1 MATIFDLSPYQLFRL
16 QSLDPILDDNYQDI
30 LGVIFPILDEK
41 SQELL
46 LVRNLNPRGITSDL
60 SRRTFSHVTPDSI
73 ESLIRRGL
81 SNTSIVAIAKKMQVF
96 LAELPKETSKTDE
109 TTRGGGSSSIDAYD
123 LAGKIEGLLLVL
135 DKLAKNMSE
144 EEERELVA
152 VRVAFLYELAQI
164 INLVHVHIAE
174 NRRGINAEVVKTFIK
189 QVFIK
194 HELQGIN
201 FRAWDSDDF
210 DALQLGH
217 FPEILKEEISSRRL
231 SIIETERFWFLVA
244 PIRTFDINRYSITR
258 FLNEDTEYG
267 LYITYGCF
275 VPRHRLNEQVL
286 QIILKLISTI
296 YTLEMSVSATL
307 LSFMGESTKAFSTQL
322 QPLLRQTLSFGEGL
336 ENAIAKRLE
345 QYKNTLNLLIL
356 SKIPHVMHSI
366 TSNPDDRAIF
376 VHYVGVLFNNI
387 WQDIEMFSLLPAVEY
402 ADATEILSARI
413 LCYRLF
419 MKKSQNFYWD
429 SAMTWEEKAQGALL
443 PAQKIEGFFQEVDDE
458 RASVEKMYTDLEVYE
473 ENLAKGKFLTKL
485 GFGKPDY
492 DREDLEAYTKE
503 VSSNF
508 FIKIVRMTKE
518 QKQFVVYYE
527 FEGLNMFKGDKEY
540 RHYSIP
546 TGKTGLDK
554 LPLLARL
561 PENRQN
567 IDIKSFELV

>member
-1 MATIFDLSPYQLFRL
+1 
-16 QSLDPILDDNYQDI
+16 
-30 LGVIFPILDEK
+30 
-41 SQELL
+41 
-46 LVRNLNPRGITSDL
+46 
-60 SRRTFSHVTPDSI
+60 
-73 ESLIRRGL
+73 
-81 SNTSIVAIAKKMQVF
+81 
-96 LAELPKETSKTDE
+96 
-109 TTRGGGSSSIDAYD
+109 
-123 LAGKIEGLLLVL
+123 
-135 DKLAKNMSE
+135 MSE
-144 EEERELVA
+144 EEERELMA

-164 INLVHVHIAE
+164 IKSVHVHIAE

-210 DALQLGH
+210 DALQLNH

-231 SIIETERFWFLVA
+231 SIIETERFWFLIA

-296 YTLEMSVSATL
+296 YTIEMSASATL
-307 LSFMGESTKAFSTQL
+307 LGFMGESRKTFTTQL

-336 ENAIAKRLE
+336 ENAVATRLE
-345 QYKNTLNLLIL
+345 QYKNVLNLLIL
-356 SKIPHVMHSI
+356 SKIPHVMQSI
-366 TSNPDDRAIF
+366 ISNPDDRAIF
-376 VHYVGVLFNNI
+376 VRYVGVLFNNI
-387 WQDIEMFSLLPAVEY
+387 WQDVEMFGLLPAAEY
-402 ADATEILSARI
+402 ADATEILSARL

-429 SAMTWEEKAQGALL
+429 GATTWEEKAQGALL
-443 PAQKIEGFFQEVDDE
+443 PAQKIEGFFQDVDNE
-458 RASVEKMYTDLEVYE
+458 RASVEKMHADLEAYE
-473 ENLAKGKFLTKL
+473 ENLAKGKLLTKL

-492 DREDLEAYTKE
+492 DREDLEEYSKE
-503 VSSNF
+503 ISSNF
-508 FIKIVRMTKE
+508 FIKIIRMAKE

-527 FEGLNMFKGDKEY
+527 FEGLGTLGDDKEY

-546 TGKTGLDK
+546 TGRTGLDK

-561 PENRQN
+561 PKNRQN